1 MHSIRKFLGLSGADR
16 RLLLQA
22 FARLL
27 LASARLRLHSAAWL
41 RAFLQPEDL
50 PASRHASL
58 DPQRIAWAVDIAGRY
73 VPGCTC
79 LVSAIV
85 AQRMMARLGYPAA
98 VRLGVARDCESPL
111 KAHAWLE
118 SNGQVLLGG
127 ATREQYHTLSPAR
140 K

>member
-1 MHSIRKFLGLSGADR
+1 MHSLRKFLALSRADR
-16 RLLLQA
+16 TLLLQT

-41 RAFLQPEDL
+41 RTFLEPEGS
-50 PASRHASL
+50 PVSRHAGP
-58 DPQRIAWAVDIAGRY
+58 DPQRIVWAVDIASRY

-98 VRLGVARDCESPL
+98 VRLGVARDSESPL

-118 SNGQVLLGG
+118 SDGRILLGG